1 MKRLLS
7 ISALV
12 VLVVVASCDRKPA
25 EERPSG
31 LKNMAPLPLSEQVIE
46 GLDVEPNDN
55 FLQAVNV
62 SLTGD
67 SMQWRGSLS
76 GGDVDVWRI
85 KAKAGTVANI
95 RVIAEGDVDIIAD
108 YAVTDSEAARR
119 VYDVN
124 GSGGD
129 ELLYQMR
136 LTPQGGFLT
145 VRARNE
151 GATEATP
158 YRIAI
163 ARVESG
169 EENVVVESEPN
180 DIRQDAINIVSGS
193 VVRGAMYPTGDI
205 DVYRLNLM
213 QPSVIDFEMP
223 DGAFDLAIYDGDEV
237 VWRSLSRQAQTIR
250 TEMLSGQG
258 KALFVHLT
266 ALEAIVSPAEY
277 RFSVNRLAKIPDEV
291 EPNDTVEQAQMIQ
304 SSAQNLEFSL
314 SDVNDVDVFRIMYP
328 SHGVYRVR
336 LIGGDNGAARIVAIG
351 GDGADRSDVLG
362 DGTRIC
368 DVRESGALLVRVSG
382 RDVAGTTW
390 PLPYR
395 FAAEMEPG
403 EMFEVEP
410 NSTIETATPLALGA
424 AISGHIFPVDDVDTY
439 RIDIAGVE
447 GDSTPVGKLSIDLD
461 AGYGARL
468 TLKLWDS
475 AGYEISQVASK
486 QIARPL
492 HMAFDAPAG
501 AYYLSVTGSG
511 DNCGKPYTIR
521 TGFDAKPG
529 VAVPAPSAPNGD
541 LGVQP
546 AVQPPPSAPNGGE
559 GTGAAPNAAVDA
571 DLAQILEAAA
581 AVKEQKAN
589 EGQAAESVPPA
600 ADNVPQVDEDAF

>member
-1 MKRLLS
+1 M
-7 ISALV
+7 
-12 VLVVVASCDRKPA
+12 
-25 EERPSG
+25 
-31 LKNMAPLPLSEQVIE
+31 
-46 GLDVEPNDN
+46 
-55 FLQAVNV
+55 
-62 SLTGD
+62 
-67 SMQWRGSLS
+67 
-76 GGDVDVWRI
+76 
-85 KAKAGTVANI
+85 
-95 RVIAEGDVDIIAD
+95 
-108 YAVTDSEAARR
+108 
-119 VYDVN
+119 
-124 GSGGD
+124 
-129 ELLYQMR
+129 
-136 LTPQGGFLT
+136 
-145 VRARNE
+145 
-151 GATEATP
+151 
-158 YRIAI
+158 
-163 ARVESG
+163 
-169 EENVVVESEPN
+169 
-180 DIRQDAINIVSGS
+180 
-193 VVRGAMYPTGDI
+193 
-205 DVYRLNLM
+205 
-213 QPSVIDFEMP
+213 
-223 DGAFDLAIYDGDEV
+223 
-237 VWRSLSRQAQTIR
+237 
-250 TEMLSGQG
+250 
-258 KALFVHLT
+258 
-266 ALEAIVSPAEY
+266 
-277 RFSVNRLAKIPDEV
+277 
-291 EPNDTVEQAQMIQ
+291 
-304 SSAQNLEFSL
+304 
-314 SDVNDVDVFRIMYP
+314 
-328 SHGVYRVR
+328 
-336 LIGGDNGAARIVAIG
+336 
-351 GDGADRSDVLG
+351 
-362 DGTRIC
+362 
-368 DVRESGALLVRVSG
+368 RESGVLLVRVSG

-546 AVQPPPSAPNGGE
+546 AVQTPPSAPNGGE